1 MYKVR
6 YYMSASNST
15 LVCKIFKTLTEAV
28 DFSNTKVSINNVYEI
43 VNVN

>member
-6 YYMSASNST
+6 YYMSASNN
-15 LVCKIFKTLTEAV
+15 LVCAIFKTLSEAV

-43 VNVN
+43 VKVN